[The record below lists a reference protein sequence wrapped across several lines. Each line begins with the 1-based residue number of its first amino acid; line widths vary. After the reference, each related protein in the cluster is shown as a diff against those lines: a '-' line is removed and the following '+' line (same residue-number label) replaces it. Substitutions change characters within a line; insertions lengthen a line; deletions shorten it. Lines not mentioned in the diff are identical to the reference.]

1 MNNEIVMLAKIVLIL
16 FLIMGILALLFII
29 GGMLF
34 FTITCIKEWIE
45 DLFL

>member
-1 MNNEIVMLAKIVLIL
+1 MSNEIVMLAKIVLIL
-16 FLIMGILALLFII
+16 FLIIGILALIFII

-34 FTITCIKEWIE
+34 FTIDCIKAWIE

>member
-1 MNNEIVMLAKIVLIL
+1 MSNEIVMLAKIVLIL

-34 FTITCIKEWIE
+34 FNITCIKEWIE

>member
-1 MNNEIVMLAKIVLIL
+1 MSNEIVMLAKIVLIL

-34 FTITCIKEWIE
+34 FTTTCIKEWIE

>member
-1 MNNEIVMLAKIVLIL
+1 MSNEIVMLAKIVLIL

-34 FTITCIKEWIE
+34 FTITCIKDWIE
-45 DLFL
+45 DWFL

>member
-1 MNNEIVMLAKIVLIL
+1 MSNEIVMLAKIVLIL

-34 FTITCIKEWIE
+34 FTITFIKEWIE